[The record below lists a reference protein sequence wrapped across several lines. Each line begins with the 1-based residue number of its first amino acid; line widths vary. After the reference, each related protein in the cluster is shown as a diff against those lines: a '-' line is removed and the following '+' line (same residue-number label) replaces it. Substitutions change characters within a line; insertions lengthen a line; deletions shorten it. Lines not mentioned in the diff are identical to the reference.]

1 MADIGIGIIGA
12 GRVAT
17 YHLQALANTPEASV
31 IAIYDVVPERAF
43 ETAAAYDVPHVAPT
57 LEDLLDRR
65 EIEAV
70 IVATP
75 PVAHREHTTMALAAG
90 KHVSMREA
98 VRSKMPPRL
107 RKCWRPPR
115 SRGAS

>member
-17 YHLQALANTPEASV
+17 YHLQALAKTPEASV
-31 IAIYDVVPERAF
+31 IAIYDVVPERAS

-57 LEDLLDRR
+57 LEALLDRR
-65 EIEAV
+65 EIDAV

-90 KHVSMREA
+90 KHVLCEKPFA
-98 VRSKMPPRL
+98 L
-107 RKCWRPPR
+107 D
-115 SRGAS
+115 A

>member
-17 YHLQALANTPEASV
+17 YHLQALANTPEARV
-31 IAIYDVVPERAF
+31 IAIYDVVPERAS

-65 EIEAV
+65 EIEARDCGY
-70 IVATP
+70 ATGCAP
-75 PVAHREHTTMALAAG
+75 
-90 KHVSMREA
+90 
-98 VRSKMPPRL
+98 
-107 RKCWRPPR
+107 
-115 SRGAS
+115 